1 MLVYNIYIFSYIG
14 APSFL
19 RLAEDEFLAMF
30 ICRYIFCY
38 ATLSQH
44 KPSVA
49 HGPDCMPASNP
60 LFPESFFANKDV
72 LSVVHKLA
80 ALFGVSVLFNSTS
93 SVLLPRARSPVPH
106 ARHCTPHTSKA
117 EPELSSPSFC
127 PLASPVKPEAGA
139 ATAVPPL
146 PPSLV
151 EQPEDEI

>member
-1 MLVYNIYIFSYIG
+1 
-14 APSFL
+14 
-19 RLAEDEFLAMF
+19 MF

-80 ALFGVSVLFNSTS
+80 ALLGVSVLFNSTS
-93 SVLLPRARSPVPH
+93 SVLLPRARSPVSP
-106 ARHCTPHTSKA
+106 ARHCTHHIPKS
-117 EPELSSPSFC
+117 EPELSSPSIC
-127 PLASPVKPEAGA
+127 PLASPAKPEAA
-139 ATAVPPL
+139 AAPATTAAVPPL
-146 PPSLV
+146 PTSLV
-151 EQPEDEI
+151 EPEDEI